1 MAPPDGGSLGQRE
14 QRLIDR
20 AFEAFG
26 WRTGAGGGR
35 ARRRTRNPPPAN
47 VPAKSPLDQT
57 FPIDEASC

>member
-26 WRTGAGGGR
+26 WRTGAGGGL
-35 ARRRTRNPPPAN
+35 RR
-47 VPAKSPLDQT
+47 LL
-57 FPIDEASC
+57 DEASCPGW